1 MGKEVTVIP
10 AIRKE
15 QEIRKRQIRVAAYC
29 RVSTDQEE
37 QLGSFENQVEYYTR
51 LIAEKEDWEF
61 AGIYADEGI
70 SGTGTRKR
78 KGFRKMI
85 QACDDGK
92 VDLVVTK
99 SISRF
104 ARNTADCLL
113 YARRLKDR
121 GIPILFEKEHINTM
135 EASGELL
142 FTILS
147 CFAQEESRSISE
159 NTQWGIRSKFQ
170 QGIPHI
176 NTGRFLGF
184 DKAEDGQLK
193 INPEQAVVVRRIF
206 HEYLDGWG
214 EAEIAKRLRE
224 ENIPGVTG
232 EAAWSSVTVRR
243 MLSNEK
249 YKGDLIMQKYYTVSF
264 LTKELAVNE
273 GKLDKYEVKGAH
285 EAIVSRQEWEAA
297 QEERK
302 RRASYRRRHGAKK
315 LSSGIQDPFC
325 AKIWCAACGGMVVR
339 GYGKKGR
346 EPFRRCIRAR
356 RDHGEPRYYQEPDR
370 TELYETLKEEPEG
383 ENAVTVFPEAE
394 ICGAVRA
401 AWQQIVSEREAYLP
415 GWERMLEKG
424 SPLEKLRARQ
434 MLALTGGQEPRTTPL
449 PVFGN
454 PAPTA
459 HPAPAMRKGID
470 SEGKADDLDAL
481 IRMVLESITA
491 YEDGYLIQFLDG
503 NRMFM
508 PIPR

>member
-1 MGKEVTVIP
+1 MMGKEVTVIP
-10 AIRKE
+10 AIRRE
-15 QEIRKRQIRVAAYC
+15 QEQKKRRIRVAAYC

-37 QLGSFENQVEYYTR
+37 QLGSFENQLEYYTR
-51 LIAEKEDWEF
+51 LIAGKEGWEL

-92 VDLVVTK
+92 VDMVVTK

-121 GIPILFEKEHINTM
+121 GIPILFEKENINTM

-159 NTQWGIRSKFQ
+159 NTQWGIRSKFL

-193 INPEQAVVVRRIF
+193 INEEQAAVVRRIF
-206 HEYLDGWG
+206 REYLHGWG
-214 EAEIAKRLRE
+214 EAEIAERLRKE
-224 ENIPGVTG
+224 DIPGVTG

-273 GKLDKYEVKGAH
+273 GKLDKYEVKDAH
-285 EAIVSRQEWEAA
+285 EAIVSRQEWEAV

-302 RRASYRRRHGAKK
+302 RRASYRRCHAARK

-325 AKIWCAACGGMVVR
+325 AKIWCAVCGGMVVR

-356 RDHGEPRYYQEPDR
+356 KDHGAPHYYRNPDPAKKAV
-370 TELYETLKEEPEG
+370 ET
-383 ENAVTVFPEAE
+383 AVTVFPEEE
-394 ICGAVRA
+394 IIRA
-401 AWQQIVSEREAYLP
+401 MRKAWERMVSEREHYLP
-415 GWERMLEKG
+415 GWKRTLEQG
-424 SPLEKLRARQ
+424 TALEKLRAKQ
-434 MLALTGGQEPRTTPL
+434 MLELTGGTWSDAER
-449 PVFGN
+449 
-454 PAPTA
+454 AA
-459 HPAPAMRKGID
+459 CEEEKGF
-470 SEGKADDLDAL
+470 AAL
-481 IRMVLESITA
+481 IRLVLESITA
-491 YEDGYLIQFLDG
+491 YEDGYLVRFLDG
-503 NRMFM
+503 NGVFM
-508 PIPR
+508 PHPCTLPVSSHLLPRA